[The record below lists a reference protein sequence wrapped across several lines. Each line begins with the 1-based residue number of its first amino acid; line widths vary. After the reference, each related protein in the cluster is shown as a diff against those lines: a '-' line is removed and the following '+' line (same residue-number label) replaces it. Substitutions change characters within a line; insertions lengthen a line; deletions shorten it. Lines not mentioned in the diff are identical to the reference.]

1 MVLDG
6 HIHIGEGAPDPE
18 DLVQRMADAGVDG
31 GLLFS
36 QAPASFSG
44 AIRTARPQER
54 LENLMAWTA
63 DHPSLYPFYR
73 IDPLETDA
81 LQQVKLALDQGVA
94 GFKVICDHFYPAD
107 VRALKT
113 FRAIAEAGKP
123 ILFHSGILWD
133 GKPSSHFSRPV
144 NFEALLD
151 VPGIRFALAHIS
163 WPWIDECIALY
174 GKLAAAVERGSGVEI
189 EMFIDTTPGTPPIY
203 RREALTKLFTV
214 GYDVAHNVFFGSDCR
229 ANGYRSAYAEGW
241 IARDREIMTDLG
253 IGSDVIENVL
263 SGNLKRFLGAA

>member
-1 MVLDG
+1 MILDG
-6 HIHIGEGAPDPE
+6 HIHIGDGEPDPE
-18 DLVQRMADAGVDG
+18 ALMQRMAAAGVDG

-36 QAPASFSG
+36 QRPSSFYG
-44 AIRTARPQER
+44 TLRTASPQAR
-54 LENLMAWTA
+54 LENLRAWVA
-63 DHPSLYPFYR
+63 DQPTLYPFYW

-81 LQQVKLALDQGVA
+81 LEQVKLALDYEVA

-123 ILFHSGILWD
+123 LLFHSGILWD
-133 GKPSSHFSRPV
+133 TKPSSNFNRPV

-163 WPWIDECIALY
+163 WPWVDECIALY
-174 GKLAAAVERGSGVEI
+174 GKLAAAVDRGSDVRI

-203 RREALTKLFTV
+203 RREALTKVFTV

-229 ANGYRSAYAEGW
+229 ANGYRSEYAQGW
-241 IARDREIMTDLG
+241 IERDQEILDELG
-253 IGSDVIENVL
+253 VEEDVVEDVF
-263 SGNLKRFLGAA
+263 SGNLKRFLGIA